1 VIGLSDSFRVLRQR
15 LQRAP
20 RHDVQIALPKLELAG
35 AVVSPDLLHE
45 KSVVYSVSPDPVS
58 AFDRALI
65 EHFGCTVHTLKYTPR
80 TARSRD
86 DTLPLHIASRASKAL
101 EPAAPELW
109 VLARMQRSMR
119 QLDQSH
125 IDLLRL
131 DLEGAEYEAIDALAQ
146 TALRPCQLVVD
157 FHHHMPHCSFT
168 QTERALTQLNDMGY
182 RIFDCHASGQEYS
195 LALV

>member
-1 VIGLSDSFRVLRQR
+1 VIGLSDSFRALRQR
-15 LQRAP
+15 LQRVP
-20 RHDVQIALPKLELAG
+20 RHDVQIALPKLEVAG
-35 AVVSPDLLHE
+35 AVVSPVLLHE
-45 KSVVYSVSPDPVS
+45 KSVVYSVSPEPVS

-86 DTLPLHIASRASKAL
+86 DTLPLHITPEATKLSQ
-101 EPAAPELW
+101 PTAPELW
-109 VLARMQRSMR
+109 VLTRMQRSM
-119 QLDQSH
+119 QQFDQRH

-131 DLEGAEYEAIDALAQ
+131 DLEGAEYSAIDALAQ

-168 QTERALTQLNDMGY
+168 QTERALAQLNDLGY
-182 RIFDCHASGQEYS
+182 RIFDCHASGKEYS